1 MIYFTFPEGRR
12 EKKLFINKDSLQVQ
26 ICINL
31 KKGKNGVAQQVTFT
45 AGEDPLKV
53 QYHCQLLTYLI
64 HTYFSL
70 SLSLFISLWNQ
81 RRRCR
86 RHRHLATWRSNC
98 TRGSPES
105 PV

>member
-1 MIYFTFPEGRR
+1 MIYFMFPEGRT

-70 SLSLFISLWNQ
+70 PLSLHLSLES
-81 RRRCR
+81 
-86 RHRHLATWRSNC
+86 T
-98 TRGSPES
+98 SPLPS
-105 PV
+105 PSALGYMALQLHSWQS